1 MLAFPKNILNLI
13 LFALVIIFF
22 SLIVHTKVI
31 KVHLFKS
38 CQAMFKPYYLSSL
51 VTRFYA
57 ENSKKYYCKSDSGLF
72 VYIQSNRFETVFT
85 TDKMVCIC
93 KTCFTQCP
101 FLQDLNICQI
111 HDACFVSFW
120 DNVLRR
126 VCQKKTCKYIIRTY
140 CHQSISRQGS

>member
-1 MLAFPKNILNLI
+1 
-13 LFALVIIFF
+13 
-22 SLIVHTKVI
+22 
-31 KVHLFKS
+31 
-38 CQAMFKPYYLSSL
+38 MFKPYYLSSL

-93 KTCFTQCP
+93 KTCLTQCP

-140 CHQSISRQGS
+140 CHQSISRQGSWGPLIWHWHIPGIEIKTETNDRALPVAA